1 MRGRRAGWAL
11 SYKAKNRASGWI
23 WLGPLP
29 LLVFARVVQ
38 AQEAPQSQ
46 AVSPPQ
52 SIGSVTVTS
61 THLPVQTLI
70 DRKVYDVTQDVQST
84 FGTVGDVLSAIPSV
98 DVDGD
103 GVVTLRGDSHV
114 LILIDGKPSAL
125 FTGAAAG
132 ENLQSIPSRDIE
144 RIEVLTDPPPQFK
157 AQGAA
162 GVINIILRKKRAQ
175 GTSGSAQASAGAE
188 GRYQFGGGLDYGSG
202 PLTLSFSA
210 SYRHD
215 LRPRLQVSDLIAPD
229 PVTGVLVDHRSSMDE
244 LTHRDVPQTALSAG
258 YELNDRQSLSFDLS
272 RTGRGGQR
280 TYTQQN
286 TATVPDGALTQSGE
300 RLSWGHDGESDY
312 DVKAGFTQKLGRVG
326 ESLVLTAHRSW
337 SHNIEGYDYTN
348 ESFVPAAA
356 TYYSDLGFSEDNSE
370 TEFDADY
377 VLPLRGL
384 GLPPGDAGMVKAG
397 YGYEQDDY
405 AYGAAGG
412 TFDPVGDAQ
421 TPDPAQADQ
430 FRYRQ
435 DIQSLYGSWKA
446 AAGLWDWQLGARAE
460 YTATS
465 GRQLTQNLTHD
476 DDYLRLYPSAH
487 LERSVGEH
495 SMLSFGASRRV
506 TRPDAE
512 TFNPYVDPEYTP
524 NLRSG
529 NPALL
534 PQYTQSYQAGY
545 GYDRQDTSYSVTA
558 YYRRNTDS
566 ATTVT
571 ENLGNGVS
579 LTTAVNLPR
588 DDSSGVEFATSV
600 HPFKPLSVTLSGNAF
615 HSQIDGDALGF
626 PGLRTTTG
634 VNGKLKLDYHPI
646 PAGTAQLLV
655 SRTDKVLT
663 PEGYVGAI
671 NIVNA
676 GYRHRLSRHLTATL
690 TVSDVFNGQKLQRV
704 AATPA
709 FTQLYLREIRGRVV
723 WVGAVYAFG
732 ASGDDTGAKFDYD
745 P

>member
-1 MRGRRAGWAL
+1 M
-11 SYKAKNRASGWI
+11 SYKAKNRAACWI
-23 WLGPLP
+23 GLGPLP
-29 LLVFARVVQ
+29 LLAFASVVQ
-38 AQEAPQSQ
+38 AQEAPQPQ

-103 GVVTLRGDSHV
+103 GVVTLRGDTHV
-114 LILIDGKPSAL
+114 LILVDGKPSAL
-125 FTGAAAG
+125 FTGANAG
-132 ENLQSIPSRDIE
+132 ENLQSIPAGDIE
-144 RIEVLTDPPPQFK
+144 RIEVLTDPPPEYK
-157 AQGAA
+157 AEGAA

-188 GRYQFGGGLDYGSG
+188 GRYQFGGGLDYGNG

-229 PVTGVLVDHRSSMDE
+229 PVTGLLVDNRSSMDE
-244 LTHRDVPQTALSAG
+244 LAHRDVPQAALSAG
-258 YELNDRQSLSFDLS
+258 YELNDRQSLSLDLS

-280 TYTQQN
+280 TYTQLN

-312 DVKAGFTQKLGRVG
+312 DVKAGFTQKLDREG
-326 ESLVLTAHRSW
+326 ESLALTAHRSW

-348 ESFVPAAA
+348 ESSIPPAA
-356 TYYSDLGFSEDNSE
+356 TYYSDLGFSEDNSQ

-377 VLPLRGL
+377 VLPLRGP
-384 GLPPGDAGMVKAG
+384 GTSSGGDAGMLKAG

-405 AYGAAGG
+405 AYGAGGG
-412 TFDPVGDAQ
+412 TFDPLSGAQ

-435 DIQSLYGSWKA
+435 AIQSWYGSWKA
-446 AAGLWDWQLGARAE
+446 AAGPWDWQLGARAE
-460 YTATS
+460 YTRTD
-465 GRQLTQNLTHD
+465 GRQLTQDLVHAY
-476 DDYLRLYPSAH
+476 DYLRLYPSAH
-487 LERSVGEH
+487 LERSVGDH
-495 SMLSFGASRRV
+495 STLSLGASRRIS
-506 TRPDAE
+506 RSDADA
-512 TFNPYVDPEYTP
+512 FNPYVDEEYTP

-529 NPALL
+529 NPLLL

-545 GYDRQDTSYSVTA
+545 GYDLQDTSYSVTA
-558 YYRRNTDS
+558 YYRHNTDS

-588 DDSSGVEFATSV
+588 NDSSGVEFATSMR
-600 HPFKPLSVTLSGNAF
+600 PFKPLSVTLSGNAF
-615 HSQIDGDALGF
+615 HSQIDASALGF

-634 VNGKLKLDYHPI
+634 INGKLKLDYHPV

-655 SRTDKVLT
+655 TRTDKVLT

-671 NIVNA
+671 DIVNA
-676 GYRHRLSRHLTATL
+676 GYRHQLTRHLTATI
-690 TVSDVFNGQKLQRV
+690 TVSDFFDGQKLQRV

-732 ASGDDTGAKFDYD
+732 ASGDDKGAKFEYD
-745 P
+745 Q